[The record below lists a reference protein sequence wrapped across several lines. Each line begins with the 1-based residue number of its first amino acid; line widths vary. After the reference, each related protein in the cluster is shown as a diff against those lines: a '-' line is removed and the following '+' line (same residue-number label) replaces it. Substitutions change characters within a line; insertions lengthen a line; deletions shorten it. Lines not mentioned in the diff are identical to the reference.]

1 MDPVTH
7 TLLGTA
13 AAEAAGAAGLYE
25 GGYVAAAIGA
35 ALLPDSDFVVRYLGP
50 TATIRFHH
58 GPTHS
63 FVGGAVLSLL
73 WASAVFLVPRLVI
86 PGWSPPFF
94 AVAAFSY
101 LGFLSHICLDI
112 ILHNNGTQLFWPFSR
127 RWVRFPLVIGI
138 NPLTASAR
146 CGERSLFVCG
156 LCQLNGLVH
165 NPVFYILLAGNVL
178 MLAFWPL
185 RTSVG
190 AVTVLGLII
199 YVAFRLI
206 RRVGALKLAKNM
218 FVSADAIEVF
228 PAGYGSRRW
237 LAVASRG
244 NDYTVA
250 SLDLTRGAAGT
261 PAVFRYDAS
270 PEIAAAAENKHVK
283 AVLNN
288 YIVAYP
294 FVRERRPSATEI
306 WCRDLAYFFTPD
318 VDLHLAKIKVSDSGE
333 VSSVDFQE
341 RW

>member
-1 MDPVTH
+1 VDPVTH
-7 TLLGTA
+7 TLFGIA
-13 AAEAAGAAGLYE
+13 AAEAAGAVGAYE
-25 GGYVAAAIGA
+25 AGYVAATVGA

-73 WASAVFLVPRLVI
+73 WAAVIFFIPRLVI
-86 PGWSPPFF
+86 GGWAPPFF
-94 AVAAFSY
+94 ALAAFSY

-112 ILHNNGTQLFWPFSR
+112 ILHNNGTQLLWPFNR

-146 CGERSLFVCG
+146 CGKRSLFVCG
-156 LCQLNGLVH
+156 LCQLNGLLH

-178 MLAFWPL
+178 TFAFWPL

-190 AVTVLGLII
+190 IATVLALII
-199 YVAFRLI
+199 YVVFRLI
-206 RRVGALKLAKNM
+206 RRVGALKLAKM
-218 FVSADAIEVF
+218 TFVSAGAVEVF
-228 PAGYGSRRW
+228 PADFGSRRW
-237 LAVASRG
+237 LAVARRG

-250 SLDLTRGAAGT
+250 SLDLTRWAAG
-261 PAVFRYDAS
+261 PPVVFRYDAS
-270 PEIAAAAENKHVK
+270 PEIAAAVENKYVK

-288 YIVAYP
+288 YIIAYP
-294 FVRERRPSATEI
+294 FVKDRGPSATEI

>member
-1 MDPVTH
+1 MDPATH
-7 TLLGTA
+7 TLFGTVV
-13 AAEAAGAAGLYE
+13 AEAAGAAGPYE
-25 GGYVAAAIGA
+25 AGYVAAAVGA
-35 ALLPDSDFVVRYLGP
+35 ALLPDSDFIVRYLGP

-63 FVGGAVLSLL
+63 FVGGAVLSML
-73 WASAVFLVPRLVI
+73 WAVAIFLIPRLVI
-86 PGWSPPFF
+86 VGWSPPFF
-94 AVAAFSY
+94 TLAAFSY
-101 LGFLSHICLDI
+101 LGFLSHICVDI

-127 RWVRFPLVIGI
+127 RWIRFPLVIGI
-138 NPLTASAR
+138 NPMTASAR

-165 NPVFYILLAGNVL
+165 NPVFYILLVGNVS
-178 MLAFWPL
+178 MFAFWPL
-185 RTSVG
+185 RTLAG
-190 AVTVLGLII
+190 ALTVLALII

-206 RRVGALKLAKNM
+206 RRVGALNLAKKT
-218 FVSADAIEVF
+218 FVSADAVEVF

-237 LAVASRG
+237 LAVARQG
-244 NDYTVA
+244 NDYTVV
-250 SLDLTRGAAGT
+250 SLDLTRRAAGT

-270 PEIAAAAENKHVK
+270 PEIAAAFEDKYVK

-288 YIVAYP
+288 YIIAYP
-294 FVRERRPSATEI
+294 FVKERGPSATEI

-333 VSSVDFQE
+333 VNSVDFQE

>member
-1 MDPVTH
+1 MDPVSH
-7 TLLGTA
+7 TLFGIA
-13 AAEAAGAAGLYE
+13 VAEAAGAAGPYE
-25 GGYVAAAIGA
+25 AGYVAAAVGA

-73 WASAVFLVPRLVI
+73 WAAAIFLVPRLVI
-86 PGWSPPFF
+86 AGWSPPFF
-94 AVAAFSY
+94 TLAAFSY
-101 LGFLSHICLDI
+101 VGFLSHICLDI
-112 ILHNNGTQLFWPFSR
+112 ILHNNGTQLLWPFSR
-127 RWVRFPLVIGI
+127 RWIRFPLVIGI

-146 CGERSLFVCG
+146 CGKRSLSVCG
-156 LCQLNGLVH
+156 LCQLNGLVR
-165 NPVFYILLAGNVL
+165 NPVFYILLTGNVL
-178 MLAFWPL
+178 MLAFWPS

-190 AVTVLGLII
+190 VATVLAVMI

-206 RRVGALKLAKNM
+206 RRVGALKLAKM
-218 FVSADAIEVF
+218 TFVSADKVEVF

-237 LAVASRG
+237 LGVARRG

-250 SLDLTRGAAGT
+250 SLDLTRGAVGA

-270 PEIAAAAENKHVK
+270 PEIAAALENKYVK

-294 FVRERRPSATEI
+294 FVRDRRPSATEI

-318 VDLHLAKIKVSDSGE
+318 VDLHLAKIKISDSGE
-333 VSSVDFQE
+333 LKSVDFRE